1 MPSVPS
7 NAAAFIGQRIADARK
22 EGGWTQ
28 DEIAAK
34 SGIDSSNIRK
44 YENGRAMPNIHS
56 LVRIA
61 EALGVEPGQ
70 FLKGITSDLFAVVA
84 NDGRRRSA

>member
-7 NAAAFIGQRIADARK
+7 NAAAYIGGRIADARR

-28 DEIAAK
+28 DEVAAK

-61 EALGVEPGQ
+61 EALGIEPGR
-70 FLKGITSDLFAVVA
+70 LLTGIRSEMFAVAA
-84 NDGRRRSA
+84 NDGRRRRA